1 MKTAVLYKPG
11 GPENFIIETRP
22 ISEPGEG
29 EVLVKVKAFGLNRSE
44 LMTRKGLSPG
54 VSFPRVLGIECV
66 GEIVADPSGEFKQG
80 QKVAAV
86 MGEMGRQFDGSYAE
100 YTVLPREIVVPFEG
114 NSDWSTLGAIPEMF
128 HTVSGSLHLA
138 LNIKQGETILVRG
151 GTSSIGMLAIEMA
164 KRAGLKVVATT
175 RKTEK
180 TESLRNNGADHVL
193 IDDGN
198 LCEKVR
204 QIFPGGVNKVL
215 ELVGTSTLKDS
226 LHCAAQG
233 GSVCFTGMLSEQ
245 WSISDFAPMDYIPA
259 TVNLTVFDSG
269 QVKMNSENF
278 QAFIN
283 DVERG
288 NIKLNISRTFTLDE
302 IVEAHRYMES
312 NAGTGKIV
320 VVT

>member
-1 MKTAVLYKPG
+1 MKAAVLYRPG
-11 GPENFIIETRP
+11 GSENFSIETRP
-22 ISEPGEG
+22 MPAPAKEQ
-29 EVLVKVKAFGLNRSE
+29 VLIKIKAFGLNRSE
-44 LMTRKGLSPG
+44 LMTRKGLSPS
-54 VSFPRVLGIECV
+54 VSFPRILGIECV
-66 GEIVADPSGEFKQG
+66 GEVVSDPSGEFKQG

-100 YTVLPREIVVPFEG
+100 YTVLPKEIVIPFES
-114 NSDWSTLGAIPEMF
+114 NLEWSTLGAIPEMF

-138 LNIKQGETILVRG
+138 LNIKKGETILVRG
-151 GTSSIGMLAIEMA
+151 GTSSIGMLAIEIA
-164 KRAGLKVVATT
+164 KRAGLQVVATT
-175 RKTEK
+175 RNTEK

-204 QIFPGGVNKVL
+204 QIFSVGVNKVL

-226 LHCAAQG
+226 LRCAAQG

-278 QAFIN
+278 QAFID

-288 NIKLNISRTFTLDE
+288 NIKLNVSRTFTLDE
-302 IVEAHRYMES
+302 IVEAHRYMEG